1 MSAVTTLTRP
11 SEWESV
17 YNPYLIYNFYLSYTA
32 GIFDILVTTGKVTV
46 LLSPMGIFKVND
58 IFTFTHSANQ
68 YSVRITKEA
77 TLTGGAEGV
86 FIYGTLANATY
97 TNKTIEAT
105 TFEPLELVL
114 KAGHLSTDLTLTEI
128 ARFKAIARKE
138 ALNPLSFPFINKY
151 TVDVNGYLQ
160 DFFRNIQPPPITAAL
175 VGSTGNRIDD
185 KPLYCQYQ
193 LYYVYA
199 GIEQPLGGCYNSIYS
214 CVENINASG
223 YVTALNALRVGNVDG
238 FPVYRSMY
246 SQLVGSRLNTSTI

>member
-46 LLSPMGIFKVND
+46 LLSPPGIFKVND

-114 KAGHLSTDLTLTEI
+114 KAAKIYNDKLNNSNDIYI
-128 ARFKAIARKE
+128 AKISKDDIKNISAKT
-138 ALNPLSFPFINKY
+138 LNPVSNVYSKLKIFSC
-151 TVDVNGYLQ
+151 
-160 DFFRNIQPPPITAAL
+160 
-175 VGSTGNRIDD
+175 RI
-185 KPLYCQYQ
+185 
-193 LYYVYA
+193 
-199 GIEQPLGGCYNSIYS
+199 
-214 CVENINASG
+214 
-223 YVTALNALRVGNVDG
+223 
-238 FPVYRSMY
+238 
-246 SQLVGSRLNTSTI
+246 